1 MFLELLL
8 MFLLAII
15 LVRVLAS
22 IKMATEHAVAHWNQA
37 QIINELTAKGNIV
50 SLEANPT
57 LRRSARIQ
65 KSIENK
71 EKA

>member
-1 MFLELLL
+1 MLAEFLL

-22 IKMATEHAVAHWNQA
+22 IKMATERVVAAMNVD
-37 QIINELTAKGNIV
+37 KGRPV
-50 SLEANPT
+50 V

-65 KSIENK
+65 RRNAERKEN
-71 EKA
+71 AW